1 MTDPGDVTLHGV
13 PFSLASSR
21 GREFVCDCTRAAE
34 SLLSDQELR
43 DKYELSDCDW
53 QTITSNTALIRAI
66 QAERRRRVNTGL
78 CAREAA
84 AQHFVKA
91 PKILD
96 QIMTDEQANPRHKI
110 EAIRELRATAAG
122 AAGPDG
128 TIDTS
133 EKFII
138 RIDLSA
144 GGDTEILEK
153 VITPVKPLLGAIKT
167 DERQELDKGNDNE

>member
-66 QAERRRRVNTGL
+66 QAERRRRVTGL

-138 RIDLSA
+138 RIDL
-144 GGDTEILEK
+144 GGADTEIFEK
-153 VITPVKPLLGAIKT
+153 VITPTKPLLAANK
-167 DERQELDKGNDNE
+167 DEGVSDE

>member
-1 MTDPGDVTLHGV
+1 MTDRDDDFVTLHGV
-13 PFSLASSR
+13 PTSLGSGG
-21 GREFVCDCTRAAE
+21 GREFVVDAVRAAE
-34 SLLSDQELR
+34 GLLSDDDLKS
-43 DKYELSDCDW
+43 KYELSPADW
-53 QTITSNTALIRAI
+53 QTITKNTALIRAI

-122 AAGPDG
+122 AAGADS

-138 RIDLSA
+138 RIDL
-144 GGDTEILEK
+144 GGDTETFEK
-153 VITPVKPLLGAIKT
+153 VITPTKPLLAANK
-167 DERQELDKGNDNE
+167 DEVIDDNE

>member
-1 MTDPGDVTLHGV
+1 MTDRDDDLINLLGV
-13 PFSLASSR
+13 PTSLASSR

-34 SLLSDQELR
+34 NLLSDQDLR
-43 DKYELSDCDW
+43 DKYQLSDWDW
-53 QTITSNTALIRAI
+53 QTITGNTALIRAI

-91 PKILD
+91 PKILHD
-96 QIMTDEQANPRHKI
+96 LMTNEQANPRHKI
-110 EAIRELRATAAG
+110 EAIRELRATATG
-122 AAGPDG
+122 AAGAEH

-138 RIDLSA
+138 RIDL
-144 GGDTEILEK
+144 GGADTEIFEK
-153 VITPVKPLLGAIKT
+153 VITPTKPLLATNK
-167 DERQELDKGNDNE
+167 DEVIDDND